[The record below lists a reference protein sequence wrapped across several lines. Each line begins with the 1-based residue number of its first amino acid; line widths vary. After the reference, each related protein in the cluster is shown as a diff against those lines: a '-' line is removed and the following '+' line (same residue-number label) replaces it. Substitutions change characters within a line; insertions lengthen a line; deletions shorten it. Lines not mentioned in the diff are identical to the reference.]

1 MSSTAADVNRDQER
15 RHLAQANRHIAD
27 VKLHIA
33 RQRNAIE
40 KLKAGNHSTEMAES
54 MLITLGGSLR
64 AFERHRQLI
73 LALLQDAHK

>member
-1 MSSTAADVNRDQER
+1 VSSTAADVPSDQER
-15 RHLAQANRHIAD
+15 RHLAQANRHIAE

-33 RQRNAIE
+33 RQRKAIE
-40 KLKAGNHSTEMAES
+40 KLKAGNHSTEIAES
-54 MLITLGGSLR
+54 MLIALEESLR